1 MQIKCKGGINVYGR
15 TIKKTNHP
23 LARCMGGGGGGPQVN
38 MFEQVWR
45 VPGEQVWTRPEV
57 RGSTCGGG
65 RARGSQVNNS
75 EQVGGGGKVPMRR
88 VTDYD

>member
-23 LARCMGGGGGGPQVN
+23 LARCMGGGGGRGPQVN

-45 VPGEQVWTRPEV
+45 VPGEQV
-57 RGSTCGGG
+57 
-65 RARGSQVNNS
+65 
-75 EQVGGGGKVPMRR
+75 
-88 VTDYD
+88 